1 MKSIL
6 LSGAALLLSVIT
18 FSQETISS
26 TADWDPKVYEVG
38 KKYPGYVITLDGDSI
53 QGFLKAKT
61 RCSIDGLG
69 SSNQNEAEFYAH
81 EEDKKP
87 TAKYKPSDIKGY
99 KIADKVYQS
108 ITYSGGLL
116 KKPNFNLVVT
126 DGAIRVYEWYS
137 TKENYHSV
145 MKQSGETWKAFDE
158 RRFDTKIIIAK
169 DPTAPMEHSTLGLS
183 FAKKMPELIA
193 DNPEMAQKVAN
204 KESGYKFLNMFG
216 VIEEYNKWAAAQK

>member
-1 MKSIL
+1 MKTIL
-6 LSGAALLLSVIT
+6 LSGAVMLLSVMT
-18 FSQETISS
+18 YAQETISS

-61 RCSIDGLG
+61 RCSNGGLG
-69 SSNQNEAEFYAH
+69 ASNQNEAEFYAH

-87 TAKYKPSDIKGY
+87 TAKYKPGEIKGY
-99 KIADKVYQS
+99 KIADKVYES
-108 ITYSGGLL
+108 INYSGGLL

-126 DGAIRVYEWYS
+126 DGAIRVYEWYA
-137 TKENYHSV
+137 TKDNYNTV
-145 MKQSGETWKAFDE
+145 VKQSGESWKAFDA

-169 DPTAPMEHSTLGLS
+169 DPTAPMEHSSLGLS

-193 DNPEMAQKVAN
+193 DNPDMAQKVTN
-204 KESGYKFLNMFG
+204 KESGYKFLNMFA
-216 VIEEYNKWAAAQK
+216 VIDEYNKWAASQK